1 MIIYNFSL
9 WLCKKLIHW
18 HSGARFLQKPL
29 CSTQCHRAKDFRLVL
44 LSNQLIHYFI
54 YFHHI
59 KVVAL
64 PTAKPRIS
72 GGLSLYRQADFV
84 SHFPLSISFQWHF
97 WYCKVMVWKSPDK
110 CQLTQIIFPNE
121 ACMPVYIC
129 LRIEYFAKMVF
140 RDHTKVDLKDTEFTI
155 DANSFVC
162 TFTLCPSQL
171 SNIINLLVN

>member
-18 HSGARFLQKPL
+18 YSGARFLQKPL

-84 SHFPLSISFQWHF
+84 SHFTLSISFQWHI

-110 CQLTQIIFPNE
+110 CQLTHIIFPNE
-121 ACMPVYIC
+121 ACMPVYIS
-129 LRIEYFAKMVF
+129 LILDYFADM
-140 RDHTKVDLKDTEFTI
+140 DSEITLKWI
-155 DANSFVC
+155 SKILNSLSMQIVLYVLSHC
-162 TFTLCPSQL
+162 VHLNCPTS
-171 SNIINLLVN
+171 